1 MANDIYAHTIVS
13 LTDLKTWLG
22 ITVTTYDT
30 VLTQILNSTTDFV
43 ERYLNRY
50 VIARADLLTEYFDG
64 QGGHDCFV
72 DNPPILSLDSVYIE
86 DIVTLDSTACADT
99 DQVRFDSAT
108 GANAERGRIWLMNY
122 AFGEGY
128 ADNCYR
134 KYKGGWYAKD
144 NGDGDGGANLTPM
157 VPYDIW
163 QAAREIA
170 AACYYL
176 KDRQK
181 EDVQSIS
188 SAAGDSV
195 TFFIGI
201 MRPETAAKLDQYKRV
216 KL

>member
-1 MANDIYAHTIVS
+1 MALYTHTIVS
-13 LTDLKTWLG
+13 SDDMKRWLG
-22 ITVTTYDT
+22 ITGSTQDT
-30 VLTQILNSTTDFV
+30 LLAEILNSTTDFL
-43 ERYLNRY
+43 ENHLNRY

-64 QGGHDCFV
+64 QGGHDCYV
-72 DNPPILSLDSVYIE
+72 NNPPILSLDSVLIE

-99 DQVRFDSAT
+99 DQVRFDSAS
-108 GANAERGRIWLMNY
+108 GQNAERGRIWLASY
-122 AFGEGY
+122 VFGEGN

-134 KYKGGWYAKD
+134 KYRGGWYAKD
-144 NGDGDGGANLTPM
+144 NAAGVGGADLTPM

-163 QAAREIA
+163 QAAREIT

-188 SAAGDSV
+188 TPTGDSV

-201 MRPETAAKLDQYKRV
+201 MRPETKAKLANYIRV
-216 KL
+216 RAA